1 MATATTLQTLINT
14 ERKLVIKRTAVYS
27 GTVAET
33 DGGGTLIDVSDYT
46 STDGRACSYVTID
59 KIWAYAGS
67 IALDLLWASTNNYPV
82 ISVGGTST
90 AVNPGIYYDFSA
102 WGGLVPPTLGSTTN
116 TSSADAA
123 GSGTPTGDVLI
134 EVRSAHAGERAVIV
148 IEGTKHYA

>member
-14 ERKLVIKRTAVYS
+14 ERKLVIKRTVVYS
-27 GTVAET
+27 GTVSTA

-46 STDGRACSYVTID
+46 SIDGKACSYITID
-59 KIWAYAGS
+59 KLWSYAGPT
-67 IALDLLWASTNNYPV
+67 ALDLLWASNNNYPV

-90 AVNPGIYYDFSA
+90 AVSPGIHYDFSA

-116 TSSADAA
+116 TSSADSA
-123 GSGTPTGDVLI
+123 GSGTPTGDLLV
-134 EVRSAHAGERAVIV
+134 EVRSATAGERTVIV